1 MGHNINITRI
11 KAVNNALAKL
21 NTEIVFAGGA
31 VVSLYADESFRE
43 AVRPTDD
50 VDVVVE
56 LVAYK
61 DYAEME
67 NELRKA
73 GFENDN
79 TSKVI
84 CRYLY
89 QGIIVDI
96 MPFDE
101 TVLGFSNQWYKPAF
115 KLAHK
120 VMLDEFHTIKIF
132 PVTYFIAAKL
142 DAFKSRGGN
151 DGRTSTD
158 FEDIVFV
165 LNHRRIVW
173 KELSDTT
180 GKLRSYLAT
189 ELKAILAVTY
199 IDEWISSHLDYN
211 EQRRVDFII
220 QSLEEFVNET
230 A

>member
-11 KAVNNALAKL
+11 KAVSNALMRLK
-21 NTEIVFAGGA
+21 TEIVFAGGA

-61 DYAEME
+61 DYAAME
-67 NELRKA
+67 AELRKS
-73 GFENDN
+73 GFENDS

-89 QGIIVDI
+89 QGLIVDI
-96 MPFDE
+96 MPTDSS
-101 TVLGFSNQWYKPAF
+101 VLGFSNQWYKPAF
-115 KLAHK
+115 KQAYD
-120 VMLDEFHTIKIF
+120 VVLDEHHSVKIF
-132 PVTYFIAAKL
+132 PVAYFIAAKL
-142 DAFKSRGGN
+142 EAFKSRGGN

-165 LNHRRIVW
+165 LNHRSSVW
-173 KELSDTT
+173 KELNETT
-180 GKLRSYLAT
+180 GELRSYLKE
-189 ELKAILAVTY
+189 ELKAVLSSTY
-199 IDEWISSHLDYN
+199 VDEWISAHLDYH
-211 EQRRVDFII
+211 EQSRVDFII
-220 QSLEEFVNET
+220 HSLEEFVKES
-230 A
+230 